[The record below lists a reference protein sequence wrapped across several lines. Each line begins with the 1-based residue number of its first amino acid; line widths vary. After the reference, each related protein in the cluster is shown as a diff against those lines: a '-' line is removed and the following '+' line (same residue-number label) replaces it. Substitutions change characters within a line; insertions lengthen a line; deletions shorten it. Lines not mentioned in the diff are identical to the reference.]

1 MLYSGS
7 WPCAN
12 HNCVSLV
19 VFPKVTSLPWI
30 FTWSVSYNQRDLVRQ
45 LWLAPRCNS
54 RSCEGKERGFAPWT
68 QALFLTAPPPTSH
81 TINVWDPALQYLP
94 PDGPAGE
101 KAMTAD
107 PSMVLC
113 GCPRV
118 IRMVKWPYMSDLFF
132 FFPSCLYGFTSTS
145 VLHIQKSG
153 ARLGPLL
160 SVTPW
165 QFSEARVSVERVQLN
180 GSLRPL
186 GPCVF
191 HPRTVLREG
200 LLHDLGIIILT

>member
-19 VFPKVTSLPWI
+19 VFPKVTSFPWI
-30 FTWSVSYNQRDLVRQ
+30 FTWSVSYNQTDLVRQ

-54 RSCEGKERGFAPWT
+54 RSCEGKERGFAPST
-68 QALFLTAPPPTSH
+68 QALFLTAVSPPHAYH
-81 TINVWDPALQYLP
+81 TRNVWDPALQYLP

-113 GCPRV
+113 GCPQV

-132 FFPSCLYGFTSTS
+132 FS
-145 VLHIQKSG
+145 
-153 ARLGPLL
+153 LL
-160 SVTPW
+160 SLW
-165 QFSEARVSVERVQLN
+165 FY
-180 GSLRPL
+180 
-186 GPCVF
+186 
-191 HPRTVLREG
+191 
-200 LLHDLGIIILT
+200 